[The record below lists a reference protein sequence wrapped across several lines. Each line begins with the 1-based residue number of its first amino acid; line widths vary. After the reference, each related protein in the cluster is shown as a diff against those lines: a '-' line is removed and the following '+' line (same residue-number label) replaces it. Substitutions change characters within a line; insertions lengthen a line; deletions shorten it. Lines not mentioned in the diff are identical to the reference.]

1 MTPARAVLFDCD
13 GVLVDSESLA
23 WAAWGEVLAVYGVE
37 LTAADIEAGTGRRV
51 DEVLDLFTSRGWV
64 ADREVFLQQVREAT
78 EERFRA
84 ALRPFPD
91 ARPAMLGAA
100 EAGLMVAVASSSQR
114 WRLDLALTVTGLAQ
128 LAEVT
133 VAGDEVA
140 EGKPRPD
147 LFLAAA
153 ARLGVAPSGCVVVE
167 DSPSGVT
174 AGLAAGMRVVAVDR
188 GMFPPRLLAPAHRV
202 VSSLDEL
209 GWQAVPHPDR
219 AE

>member
-23 WAAWGEVLAVYGVE
+23 WAAWGEVLAGYGVE

-64 ADREVFLQQVREAT
+64 GDPEVFLQQVREAT
-78 EERFRA
+78 EGRFRA

-91 ARPAMLGAA
+91 ARAAMLRAA

-114 WRLDLALTVTGLAQ
+114 WRLDLALTVTGLVQ
-128 LAEVT
+128 LADVT